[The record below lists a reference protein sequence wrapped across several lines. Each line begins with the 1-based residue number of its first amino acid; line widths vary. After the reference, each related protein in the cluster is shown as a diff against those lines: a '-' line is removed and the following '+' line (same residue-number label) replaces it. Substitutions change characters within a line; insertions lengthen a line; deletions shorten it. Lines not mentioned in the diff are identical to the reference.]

1 MGDHDVNVFLTRVK
15 TDPAFRD
22 RLLEPAD
29 AESRLA
35 VARPEGYA
43 ITLDELGDL
52 AQRLRDAALDDLYAA
67 GSAGCPVACDKRIEP
82 Q

>member
-1 MGDHDVNVFLTRVK
+1 MSDNDVHAFLTRVK
-15 TDPAFRD
+15 SDPDFRD

-35 VARPEGYA
+35 AARREGYA
-43 ITLDELGDL
+43 ITLDELGEL
-52 AQRLRDAALDDLYAA
+52 ARRLRDADIDDLYAA
-67 GSAGCPVACDKRIEP
+67 GLWQRDARIEP